1 MKGNLRQIPTKSCEF
16 NPPEWK
22 FLTKTKVVRGK
33 VQKTEI
39 CERWISL
46 DTETAWNH
54 DEENPIAWVYQWAFK
69 WGDDVVIG
77 RKPSEFVECLRR
89 IQNKFDLS
97 PSRQVVIFVHN
108 LSYDIE
114 YLRQWLV
121 DEFGKCRMLCVKPR
135 KFITFEVGGFIFKC
149 TYKLSN
155 KPLRTWAGDLGTAH
169 QKIAEKKAYYQ
180 EIHYQDEE
188 LSSDNWEYQILDVV
202 VLDECIEKQM
212 KAYNDSL
219 LTIPLTSTGYVRRD
233 CRRNYKKDRRNRKRF
248 LQTALTAEQYEAC
261 AGEFEGGVTHGNR
274 FFANK
279 TVRPDASKG
288 EFIRHR
294 DFRSHYPSQQRTKKF
309 PVGTWCKY
317 GSHLSISDIQPLLKT
332 YNVLMKIT
340 FENMTIKNG
349 VVLPILSAT
358 RAYKGRLTKL
368 DMVEDNGRVLELKG
382 IFTIY
387 CTELDLEWLLK
398 QYEIG
403 SYDIDAA
410 WICAKGFIPEYLR
423 MTVDEYFY
431 GKTKWKVEEQREKEK
446 GEAKDKERLIWLGTE
461 LMKSKNGLNGLYGM
475 TATSVLRTSY
485 EVEPNGEWKAET
497 PELSKALAQY
507 YASENSFNRYQFG
520 IYTTSWARYELLWFA
535 DFIQTNGGTVLYV
548 DTDSIFY
555 VSNEDLEKLIE
566 AENARRRERALKMGA
581 YIEFEGEKVNYD
593 AFEDERENI
602 VSFRFLHAKCYAYEY
617 KTKSGKTELKCVIA
631 GVEAY
636 EDATHE
642 FSREDELENID
653 RLTQGTK
660 FVRCGGT
667 KAKYVEMQPTVIN
680 IDGHMTEVGSA
691 CIITNTTKTLKSELE
706 TYDEVIDWQVV

>member
-1 MKGNLRQIPTKSCEF
+1 MIET
-16 NPPEWK
+16 
-22 FLTKTKVVRGK
+22 LTKTTSCDFEPPEYEFHTKVKVVQGK
-33 VQKTEI
+33 AQSTQI
-39 CERWISL
+39 CAKWISL

-54 DEENPIAWVYQWAFK
+54 DDETPIAWIYQWCFK
-69 WGDDVVIG
+69 FGEVIVTG
-77 RKPSEFVECLRR
+77 RKPSEFVACLRK
-89 IQNKFDLS
+89 IQNKYDLS
-97 PSRQVVIFVHN
+97 SSRQVVIFVHN

-121 DEFGKCRMLCVKPR
+121 AEFGKCKMLCIKPH

-155 KPLRTWAGDLGTAH
+155 KPLRTWASDLGTKH
-169 QKIAEKKAYYQ
+169 RKIAEKKSYYQ

-188 LSSDNWEYQILDVV
+188 LTDENWRYQIEDVL
-202 VLDECIEKQM
+202 VLDEAIEKQM
-212 KAYNDSL
+212 ETYGDTL

-248 LQTALTAEQYEAC
+248 LKTALTAEQYEAC

-279 TVRPDASKG
+279 TVRPDPSKG

-317 GSHLSISDIQPLLKT
+317 GTHLSISDVKPLLKT
-332 YNVLMKIT
+332 YCVLMRIT
-340 FENMTIKNG
+340 FENVTIRHG

-358 RAYKGRLTKL
+358 RAYKGRKTRL
-368 DMVEDNGRVLELKG
+368 DMVEDNGRVLSLSG
-382 IFTIY
+382 VFTIH
-387 CTELDLEWLLK
+387 CTELDLYWILQ
-398 QYEIG
+398 QYEIE
-403 SYDIDAA
+403 SYDIECA
-410 WICAKGFIPEYLR
+410 WICAKGYIPEYLR
-423 MTVDEYFY
+423 VTVDDYFL
-431 GKTKWKVEEQREKEK
+431 GKTKWKTEERREKDK
-446 GEAKDKERLIWLGTE
+446 GEAADKERLLWLGLE

-475 TATSVLRTSY
+475 TATSILRTSY

-507 YASENSFNRYQFG
+507 YASENNFNRYQFG
-520 IYTTSWARYELLWFA
+520 IYTTSHARYELLWFA
-535 DFIQTNGGTVLYV
+535 DFIQKNGGTVLYV

-555 VSNEDLEKLIE
+555 VSNAELEEKLE
-566 AENARRRERALKMGA
+566 GENARRRERALEMGA
-581 YIEFEGEKVNYD
+581 YVEFEGKKVNYD
-593 AFEDERENI
+593 AFEDEREDI
-602 VSFRFLHAKCYAYEY
+602 IAFRFLHAKCYAYEQ
-617 KTKSGKTELKCVIA
+617 KTQSGKIEMKCVIA
-631 GVEAY
+631 GVEAF

-642 FSREDELENID
+642 FSREDELGSID
-653 RLTQGTK
+653 NLTQGTT

-667 KAKYVEMQPTVIN
+667 KAKYVEMPPAVVN
-680 IDGHMTEVGSA
+680 VDGHLTEVGSA

-706 TYDEVIDWQVV
+706 TYDEVIEWEVV